1 MSSFP
6 SALLAAVLAASSLA
20 AQATSLHLTANEQ
33 WQAFGVDSF
42 SSLSSGTEWI
52 DNSDSNA
59 AGYGS
64 PLSFTFTIADGFV
77 GQLTVVD
84 ASMAGDTFEVFGN
97 GQLLGATS
105 SVPLQ
110 VYGSAPDVGYD
121 YDAALLNSTFSRG
134 VFTLGAGSYSV
145 TGALAQSLMIDDGMG
160 GLSPLNAT
168 AGAIKLSVSAVPE
181 PSSLALVFAALGVTW
196 LASRRTESR

>member
-1 MSSFP
+1 MPSFKSILP
-6 SALLAAVLAASSLA
+6 ALVLAASSLA
-20 AQATSLHLTANEQ
+20 AQATSVNLAANDQ

-59 AGYGS
+59 AGFGT
-64 PLSFTFTIADGFV
+64 PLSFTFTIGAGFV

-84 ASMAGDTFEVFGN
+84 ASMAGDTFNVFGN

-105 SVPLQ
+105 GVPVQ

-121 YDAALLNSTFSRG
+121 YDAALLNSAFSRG

-168 AGAIKLSVSAVPE
+168 AGALKLSVSAVPE
-181 PSSLALVFAALGVTW
+181 PSSLALVLAALGVTW
-196 LASRRTESR
+196 LVSRRTASR